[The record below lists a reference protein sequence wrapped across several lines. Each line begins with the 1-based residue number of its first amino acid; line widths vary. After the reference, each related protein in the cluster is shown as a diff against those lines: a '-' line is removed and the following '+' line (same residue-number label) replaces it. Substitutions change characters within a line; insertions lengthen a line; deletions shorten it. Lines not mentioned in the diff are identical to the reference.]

1 MQINEQF
8 GVLASNEAIEKAI
21 KSLEDNGIKACS
33 VESLSRAKD
42 EVLKIIPEGS
52 EVMTMT
58 SVTLDSSG
66 ISKELNDSG
75 KYKSIKVE
83 LGKLKEDTQKI
94 EANRLGAAH
103 QYSVGSAHAVTQD
116 GKILVASATGSQL
129 GPYSYGASNVILV
142 VGSQKVV
149 KDFDEGLKRIY
160 EYSLPFEDERARKVY
175 GMGSG
180 VNKILVINKE
190 FNPGRITVIIVK
202 EKVGF

>member
-1 MQINEQF
+1 
-8 GVLASNEAIEKAI
+8 
-21 KSLEDNGIKACS
+21 
-33 VESLSRAKD
+33 
-42 EVLKIIPEGS
+42 
-52 EVMTMT
+52 
-58 SVTLDSSG
+58 
-66 ISKELNDSG
+66 
-75 KYKSIKVE
+75 
-83 LGKLKEDTQKI
+83 
-94 EANRLGAAH
+94 
-103 QYSVGSAHAVTQD
+103 
-116 GKILVASATGSQL
+116 
-129 GPYSYGASNVILV
+129 LV